1 MWTRGPRTRRR
12 RWRCGGRKGV
22 SLFFFEFVQRPF
34 FIITVFV
41 PFYPREI
48 SFVPSFLCYTQRV
61 GGDRERASPE
71 ARRER
76 WWRSSAE
83 RFRFRRTN
91 ESPPLS
97 SLLLFDS
104 LSSPFSLEKE
114 AHTYHSAAEPES
126 SPASPSRRGPRNQDG
141 GHQAA
146 ELGQAADDNAF
157 VFDGGADGGGGGAD
171 VALPSRWRCFSASS
185 PPQPSLIL
193 RCCCSVS

>member
-1 MWTRGPRTRRR
+1 MVEVECREVSFSSDEQIPSTFVSFAFRL
-12 RWRCGGRKGV
+12 
-22 SLFFFEFVQRPF
+22 SLF
-34 FIITVFV
+34 
-41 PFYPREI
+41 PFY
-48 SFVPSFLCYTQRV
+48 
-61 GGDRERASPE
+61 
-71 ARRER
+71 
-76 WWRSSAE
+76 
-83 RFRFRRTN
+83 
-91 ESPPLS
+91 
-97 SLLLFDS
+97 
-104 LSSPFSLEKE
+104 LEKE